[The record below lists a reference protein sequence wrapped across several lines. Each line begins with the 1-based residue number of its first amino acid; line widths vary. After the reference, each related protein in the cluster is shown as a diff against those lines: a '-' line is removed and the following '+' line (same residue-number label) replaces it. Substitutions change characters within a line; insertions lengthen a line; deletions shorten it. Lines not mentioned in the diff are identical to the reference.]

1 MSGRQPK
8 RQQWLWT
15 VRAGMFACC
24 TVLAMGLAATL
35 ARAAEPEWH
44 HATALTGTPKY
55 GPDVKHFDYVNP
67 DAPKGGRVRLSDM
80 GGFDTFNII
89 LPKGNP
95 APGAGLI
102 YDSLM
107 EPSFDELNISAEYGV
122 IADAL
127 RYPDD
132 YSWVEY
138 RINPKARWHDGVP
151 ITAEDVVWSFEKV
164 VELNPQR
171 RFYYHNV
178 VSAKA
183 VPGNIVRFEFDS
195 ADNREL
201 PHIVGQ
207 LTVLPKHWWEGT
219 DANGKKRDI
228 SSGLQEAP
236 LGSGPYR
243 VKDFEFNRQV
253 TYERVDD
260 YWGEDLPVRVG
271 TNNFDEIRY
280 DSYRDSA
287 VLLEAFKGDQYDWR
301 TENIAKNWAT
311 AYDFPAVKEGKVIL
325 ETFPDKASGR
335 MQAFVPNLR
344 REKFQDTRVR
354 RALNLAFDFE
364 STNRTAFYD
373 QYKRISS
380 FFAGTELAQSGLPAG
395 RELEIL
401 ESVRDLI
408 PPEVFTEPYENPVNG
423 DPQKLRANLR
433 EALKLLSEAGYKL
446 DGRKLVDAKTGEPF
460 TIEFIAQDPS
470 AERYVLPYAKNL
482 KLIGI
487 DMTLR
492 VLDTPQYIN
501 RVRSRDF
508 DMTTLGWGQSLSPGN
523 EQREY
528 WGSEAADR
536 QSSQNYAGIKDP
548 GVDALIDK
556 VIYSKDRDELVAAT
570 HALDRVLMFHNY
582 VIPQWYLDIDR
593 TARWDRFGHPDNI
606 PEYTT
611 GFPTIWWYDE
621 AKAAKTGMPK

>member
-1 MSGRQPK
+1 MPGRQPK

-15 VRAGMFACC
+15 MRAAAFACC
-24 TVLAMGLAATL
+24 TVLAAGLAQ
-35 ARAAEPEWH
+35 AAEPEWH
-44 HATALTGTPKY
+44 YSTALTGTPKY

-67 DAPKGGRVRLSDM
+67 DAPKGGLLRMWDM
-80 GGFDTFNII
+80 GGFDTFNPI
-89 LPKGNP
+89 LPKGSA
-95 APGAGLI
+95 APGLGLI

-107 EPSFDELNISAEYGV
+107 ESSLDELNISAEYGV
-122 IADAL
+122 IAEAL

-132 YSWVEY
+132 FSWVEY

-151 ITAEDVVWSFEKV
+151 VTAEDVVWSFEKA
-164 VELNPQR
+164 VELDPRR

-178 VSAKA
+178 VSVKA
-183 VPGNIVRFEFDS
+183 LPGNIVRFEFDS
-195 ADNREL
+195 ANNREL

-219 DANGKKRDI
+219 NAKGEKRDI
-228 SSGLQEAP
+228 GSGLLEAP
-236 LGSGPYR
+236 LGSGPYKI
-243 VKDFEFNRQV
+243 KDFEPNRQV

-260 YWGEDLPVRVG
+260 YWGKDLPIRVG

-280 DSYRDSA
+280 DSYRDSVVA
-287 VLLEAFKGDQYDWR
+287 LEAFKADQYDWR
-301 TENIAKNWAT
+301 VENVAKFWAT
-311 AYDFPAVKEGKVIL
+311 AYDFPAEKEGKVIL
-325 ETFPDKASGR
+325 EEFPAKASGR

-344 REKFQDTRVR
+344 REKFKDERVR

-364 STNRTAFYD
+364 STNRTAFYG

-380 FFAGTELAQSGLPAG
+380 FFAGTELAQSGLPQG
-395 RELEIL
+395 KELEIL
-401 ESVRDLI
+401 ESVRDLV
-408 PPEVFTEPYENPVNG
+408 PPEVFTKPYENPVNG

-446 DGRKLVDAKTGEPF
+446 DGRKLVNAKTGEPF

-470 AERYVLPYAKNL
+470 AEKYVLPYAKNL

-487 DMTLR
+487 QMTMR

-508 DMTTLGWGQSLSPGN
+508 DMTTLGWGESLSPGN
-523 EQREY
+523 EQRDY
-528 WGSEAADR
+528 WGSESADKP
-536 QSSQNYAGIKDP
+536 SSQNYAGIKDP

-556 VIYSKDRDELVAAT
+556 VIFAKDRDELVAAT
-570 HALDRVLMFHNY
+570 HALDRVLMFHNF
-582 VIPQWYLDIDR
+582 VIPQWYLDFDR

-606 PEYTT
+606 PEYSN

-621 AKAAKTGMPK
+621 AKAAKTGAPK